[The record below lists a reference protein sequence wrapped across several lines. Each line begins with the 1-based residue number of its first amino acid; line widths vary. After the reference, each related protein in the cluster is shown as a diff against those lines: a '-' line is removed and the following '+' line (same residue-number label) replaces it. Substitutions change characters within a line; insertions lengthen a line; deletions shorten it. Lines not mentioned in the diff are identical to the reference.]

1 MLQRVFRSASRATV
15 FVGLMLATSGLTL
28 GDDKQSNSRGR
39 SESTL
44 GKASGVITKVE
55 PPSGGDKRARQAWRL
70 TINTDVGW
78 RDFVRDQA
86 ASPKKAAKT
95 GTAKAAAK
103 GRKSVATEGHP
114 QENQLLVTIDVDP
127 QPEITMRYR
136 SSTDAIGEG
145 SATPEGAGKAET
157 ASDKS
162 SDRDTSAK
170 SDRPGLRRQALKARK
185 LDLKELKPGLWV
197 DVEIRHQDKENQAR
211 RVIVM
216 RPVGGPDTSPDKEQ
230 PTASPSSKS
239 NQ

>member
-1 MLQRVFRSASRATV
+1 MMQRVCQSASRVTV
-15 FVGLMLATSGLTL
+15 VVGVMLTTCGLTL
-28 GDDKQSNSRGR
+28 GDDKQSKSRAP

-44 GKASGVITKVE
+44 EKVSGVITKVE
-55 PPSGGDKRARQAWRL
+55 ATSGGAKGARQAWRL

-86 ASPKKAAKT
+86 AAPKKAAKT
-95 GTAKAAAK
+95 ETAKAAAK

-114 QENQLLVTIDVDP
+114 QVSQSLVTVDVDP
-127 QPEITMRYR
+127 QAVITMSYR

-162 SDRDTSAK
+162 SNRNASVK
-170 SDRPGLRRQALKARK
+170 SDRPGVRRQALKARK
-185 LDLKELKPGLWV
+185 LDLKELRPGLWV
-197 DVEIRHQDKENQAR
+197 DVEFRHGDKENQAR
-211 RVIVM
+211 RVIVL

-230 PTASPSSKS
+230 PTASPGSKP